1 MKYEVLVEFIR
12 KYFPQRKDRILSN
25 FRLYHQLLLEENQ
38 KVNLVSRKTSP
49 ENIWTLHFLD
59 SILPAKL
66 FKLANQT
73 ILDFGSGGG
82 LPGIPLKI
90 IFPEIKL
97 YLLDSKLKKMKAVR
111 KMIKILD
118 LKSCF
123 TVVSRLEYLDQK
135 WHQNFDL
142 IVCRSV
148 KMTPKFKEK
157 LFALLKNNGEL
168 ILYKSKKLD
177 DIDIFPEKSV
187 FDISHSQIGERKII
201 RIKK

>member
-12 KYFPQRKDRILSN
+12 KYFPQRKDTILSN
-25 FRLYHQLLLEENQ
+25 FRLYHKLLLEENQ
-38 KVNLVSRKTSP
+38 KVNLVSRKTST

-66 FKLANQT
+66 FKLTNQT

-90 IFPEIKL
+90 LFPEIKL

-148 KMTPKFKEK
+148 KMTPKFKAK

-177 DIDIFPEKSV
+177 DLDIFPKKSIV
-187 FDISHSQIGERKII
+187 DISHSQIGERKII